1 MTGKPFLRALH
12 KLRLGLPKLY
22 LQRAEFASNPLLSV
36 FSRGEVQQMH
46 STIFNS
52 NTCRKRWVSCCN
64 NCLKLQFPIWQV
76 KSFKVRIQNVE
87 KEELQTSRSLFPVG
101 CVAHSVSH
109 LSQSQAHSVC
119 LVVRFLQSFFFTNSK
134 FFQRVLP
141 WGRRPSNVFL

>member
-12 KLRLGLPKLY
+12 KLRLRLPKLY

-36 FSRGEVQQMH
+36 FSSGEVQQMH

-52 NTCRKRWVSCCN
+52 NTCRKIWVSCCN
-64 NCLKLQFPIWQV
+64 SCLKLQSNLASQKFSGHNTKCRKRGVADI
-76 KSFKVRIQNVE
+76 
-87 KEELQTSRSLFPVG
+87 RSLFSVG

-119 LVVRFLQSFFFTNSK
+119 LVVIFLQSFFFTKSK

>member
-1 MTGKPFLRALH
+1 MTGKPFLRAFH
-12 KLRLGLPKLY
+12 KLRLRLPKLY

-46 STIFNS
+46 SNIFNS

-87 KEELQTSRSLFPVG
+87 KEELQTSRSLFPVWL
-101 CVAHSVSH
+101 CASSSDFCKVS
-109 LSQSQAHSVC
+109 SSPS
-119 LVVRFLQSFFFTNSK
+119 QSFFSESSRGGEDPAMCFCNGHLSPPAPG
-134 FFQRVLP
+134 QWR
-141 WGRRPSNVFL
+141 